1 MHQVNDVYLVRVDAH
16 EPQPTIDLEEEAV
29 VSYRWWTL
37 DEIEATDERVT
48 PPDFLK
54 RVRTILSA

>member
-1 MHQVNDVYLVRVDAH
+1 MPARSSGS
-16 EPQPTIDLEEEAV
+16 TIDLVEEAV

-48 PPDFLK
+48 PPDFLQ

>member
-1 MHQVNDVYLVRVDAH
+1 MAGL
-16 EPQPTIDLEEEAV
+16 TTGCTV
-29 VSYRWWTL
+29 VSYRWWRL

-54 RVRTILSA
+54 RVRTILNA